1 MISDLQ
7 AMTETQLKALSAAQL
22 VDHIMQERT
31 TSKVI
36 RQVGDKR
43 GMLDYEV
50 EHYDYKGKLIG
61 SERTITTYKPD
72 GSVDVITKI
81 GKGKDG
87 KEAKRVEIAHDGTR
101 AWIKSET
108 KAEKI

>member
-1 MISDLQ
+1 MLDDLR
-7 AMTETQLKALSAAQL
+7 AMTETQLKALTAAQL
-22 VDHIMQERT
+22 IDHIMQERT

-36 RQVGDKR
+36 RQVGDSR

-50 EHYDYKGKLIG
+50 EFYDYKGKLTG
-61 SERTITTYKPD
+61 AERTLTTYKPD

-81 GKGKDG
+81 TKDKGKETAR
-87 KEAKRVEIAHDGTR
+87 KEIAHDGTR